1 VTEVAWV
8 STCRS
13 PRRTGLRGTIG
24 HSAYSR
30 VARRCDIPR
39 MNARLD
45 RLNIGRIAHIV
56 VARPVGGP
64 FELDQICAH
73 FGTWSASYTVI
84 EAPT

>member
-1 VTEVAWV
+1 
-8 STCRS
+8 
-13 PRRTGLRGTIG
+13 
-24 HSAYSR
+24 
-30 VARRCDIPR
+30 
-39 MNARLD
+39 MNARLG
-45 RLNIGRIAHIV
+45 RPNIGRIVHIV